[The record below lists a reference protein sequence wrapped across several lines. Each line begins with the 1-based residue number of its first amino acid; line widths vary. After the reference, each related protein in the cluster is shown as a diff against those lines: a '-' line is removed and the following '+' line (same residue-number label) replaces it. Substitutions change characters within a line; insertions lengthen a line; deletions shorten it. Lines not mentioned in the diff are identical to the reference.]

1 MVSSH
6 VFVAVPVAPGE
17 AVVVATPYLDEAD
30 AALDQPSSNETFAAE
45 ILGFLLWVDFLW
57 ILFLGAFKTVE
68 FKDVCGFLGYV

>member
-6 VFVAVPVAPGE
+6 VLVAVPVAARE

-30 AALDQPSSNETFAAE
+30 SPLDQPSSNETFTAE

-57 ILFLGAFKTVE
+57 VLFLGAFKTVE
-68 FKDVCGFLGYV
+68 FKDVCGFLRYV